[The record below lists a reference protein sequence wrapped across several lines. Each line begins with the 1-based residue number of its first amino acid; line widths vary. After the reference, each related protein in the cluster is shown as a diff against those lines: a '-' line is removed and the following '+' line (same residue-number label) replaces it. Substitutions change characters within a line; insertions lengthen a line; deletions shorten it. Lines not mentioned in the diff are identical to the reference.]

1 MGQSYNEVDASLH
14 WCPEA
19 RVASI
24 VEMANGVM
32 NAVPVNRHPE
42 RRDPFEGA
50 HCVGKVCAHWQWMPG
65 GRGGTRKGYCG
76 LSGKPET

>member
-1 MGQSYNEVDASLH
+1 MGQSYSEVDAPLH

-24 VEMANGVM
+24 VEMPNSVL
-32 NAVPVNRHPE
+32 NAVTVNRHPD

-65 GRGGTRKGYCG
+65 GRGETRKGYCG